1 MRNFRN
7 YDMWKKSL
15 RVSVEI
21 YQVTRKFPSFE
32 TYGLGDQLR
41 RAAVS
46 IASNIAEGAGR
57 KSEKD
62 FAYFL
67 QISLGSAYE
76 VETQLYIAYKLGY
89 ITKETLDDLLS
100 KINSIERQLYEMI
113 HRLSQPIQSPS
124 HSHSL
129 SHLSKSKSQNYD

>member
-7 YDMWKKSL
+7 YSMWQNSL
-15 RVSVEI
+15 EICLEI

-46 IASNIAEGAGR
+46 IVSNIAEGAGR
-57 KSEKD
+57 RSEKD

-67 QISLGSAYE
+67 QISLGSTYE
-76 VETQLYIAYKLGY
+76 VETQLHIAHRLGY
-89 ITKETLDDLLS
+89 ISQETLDALLA
-100 KINSIERQLYEMI
+100 KIDSIERQLFEMI
-113 HRLSQPIQSPS
+113 QLLTPTNLKTNHSPNT
-124 HSHSL
+124 
-129 SHLSKSKSQNYD
+129 KSKS

>member
-7 YDMWKKSL
+7 YSMWQNSFEICL
-15 RVSVEI
+15 EI

-46 IASNIAEGAGR
+46 IVSSIAEGAGR
-57 KSEKD
+57 RSEKD

-67 QISLGSAYE
+67 QISLGSTYE
-76 VETQLYIAYKLGY
+76 VETQLHIAHQLGY
-89 ITKETLDDLLS
+89 ISQETLDALLA
-100 KINSIERQLYEMI
+100 KINSIEKQLFEMI
-113 HRLSQPIQSPS
+113 QRLTPTNPKTNHSPNT
-124 HSHSL
+124 
-129 SHLSKSKSQNYD
+129 KSKS

>member
-7 YDMWKKSL
+7 YSMWQNSL
-15 RVSVEI
+15 EICLEI

-46 IASNIAEGAGR
+46 IVSNIAEGAGR
-57 KSEKD
+57 RSEKD

-67 QISLGSAYE
+67 QISLGSTYE
-76 VETQLYIAYKLGY
+76 VETQLHIAHRLGY
-89 ITKETLDDLLS
+89 ISQETLDDLLA
-100 KINSIERQLYEMI
+100 KINSIERQLFEMI
-113 HRLSQPIQSPS
+113 QRLTPTNPKTNLSPS
-124 HSHSL
+124 T
-129 SHLSKSKSQNYD
+129 KSKS

>member
-7 YDMWKKSL
+7 YNMWKNSI
-15 RVSVEI
+15 RISVEI
-21 YQVTRKFPSFE
+21 YQVTKAFPSFE

-62 FAYFL
+62 FGYFL

-89 ITKETLDDLLS
+89 LTKDTLDDLLS
-100 KINSIERQLYEMI
+100 KINSIEKQLHEMI
-113 HRLSQPIQSPS
+113 QRLTP
-124 HSHSL
+124 
-129 SHLSKSKSQNYD
+129 SKS

>member
-7 YDMWKKSL
+7 YDMWKNSI
-15 RVSVEI
+15 RISVEI
-21 YQVTRKFPSFE
+21 YQVTKAFPSFE

-62 FAYFL
+62 FGYFL

-89 ITKETLDDLLS
+89 LTKDTLDDLLS
-100 KINSIERQLYEMI
+100 KINSIEKQLHEMI
-113 HRLSQPIQSPS
+113 HRLSPTN
-124 HSHSL
+124 
-129 SHLSKSKSQNYD
+129 SKPKS

>member
-7 YDMWKKSL
+7 YNMWKNAI
-15 RVSVEI
+15 RISVDI
-21 YQVTRKFPSFE
+21 YQVTKTFPSFE
-32 TYGLGDQLR
+32 TYGLMSQLR

-46 IASNIAEGAGR
+46 IASNIAEGASR

-62 FAYFL
+62 FGYFL

-89 ITKETLDDLLS
+89 LTKETLDNLLN
-100 KINSIERQLYEMI
+100 KIHSIEKQLYEMI
-113 HRLSQPIQSPS
+113 HRLTPT
-124 HSHSL
+124 
-129 SHLSKSKSQNYD
+129 KS

>member
-1 MRNFRN
+1 
-7 YDMWKKSL
+7 MWKNSL
-15 RVSVEI
+15 RMSVEI

-57 KSEKD
+57 KSERD

-89 ITKETLDDLLS
+89 LTKETLDDLLS

-113 HRLSQPIQSPS
+113 HRLSPTNP
-124 HSHSL
+124 
-129 SHLSKSKSQNYD
+129 KSKS